1 MKAISNSAKA
11 LSFAFEQ
18 IFDAPPEP
26 NKAFF
31 LRAEPLEG
39 AAQIWQRGILNV
51 QSCKPIYDQLQ
62 KNGCLVTPELVHRA
76 LNLTQDATDEHCTSG
91 QAGGCLRPAS
101 DLRDADLLHHGQNGT
116 DFDLGVLLIT
126 KHKQENLAN
135 LARAWMALRPGGH
148 LICVG
153 GNDVGISSV
162 EKAFKGVFDQP
173 ASLSKHHCKVLR
185 GLRGNR
191 MPEILSDWAEAG
203 RLQIVP
209 SLACWSQPGIYNW
222 NKIDA
227 GSALLTQALP
237 DDLYGRAADLGAGWG
252 YLSQQLLQRCQ
263 RITSIDLF
271 EAEGLALNAAKA
283 NLKPLAAAAAATAL
297 RFHWHDVAQGL
308 PPAAFDLVVMNP
320 PFHDGKAVDI
330 ELGRAFITSAA
341 QALVPGGR
349 LFMVANRQLP
359 YEETLNTA
367 FSAQTMLHEN
377 ATYTVLS
384 AVR

>member
-1 MKAISNSAKA
+1 MKATSNTAKA

-26 NKAFF
+26 DKAFF

-39 AAQIWQRGILNV
+39 AAKIWQRGILNV
-51 QSCKPIYDQLQ
+51 QSLKPIYDRLQ
-62 KNGCLVTPELVHRA
+62 KDGCPVTPELNA
-76 LNLTQDATDEHCTSG
+76 
-91 QAGGCLRPAS
+91 
-101 DLRDADLLHHGQNGT
+101 T
-116 DFDLGVLLIT
+116 DFDLGLLLIT

-135 LARAWMALRPGGH
+135 LARAWMALRPGGR

-153 GNDVGISSV
+153 GNDVGISSI
-162 EKAFKGVFDQP
+162 EKAFKGLFDQP
-173 ASLSKHHCKVLR
+173 ASLSKHHCKVLWGRR
-185 GLRGNR
+185 GDT
-191 MPEILSDWAEAG
+191 PPDILSHWIEAG

-209 SLACWSQPGIYNW
+209 SIPCWSQPGIYNW

-227 GSALLTQALP
+227 GSALLAQALP
-237 DDLYGRAADLGAGWG
+237 GDLRGRAADLGAGWG
-252 YLSQQLLQRCQ
+252 YLSQQLVLRGQK
-263 RITSIDLF
+263 ITSIDLF
-271 EAEGLALNAAKA
+271 EAEGLALKAAQA
-283 NLKPLAAAAAATAL
+283 NLEPHAAAAAL

-359 YEETLNTA
+359 YEETLKTA
-367 FSAQTMLHEN
+367 FSAQSLLEEN
-377 ATYTVLS
+377 AIYKVLS

>member
-1 MKAISNSAKA
+1 MKAISNTAKA

-18 IFDAPPEP
+18 IFDVPPEP

-51 QSCKPIYDQLQ
+51 QSFKPIYDRLQ
-62 KNGCLVTPELVHRA
+62 KDGCPVIPELEHRA
-76 LNLTQDATDEHCTSG
+76 LNLMQVATGEHCANG

-101 DLRDADLLHHGQNGT
+101 DLQDADLPHHSLNDT

-135 LARAWMALRPGGH
+135 LARAWMALRPGGR

-153 GNDVGISSV
+153 GNDVGVSSI
-162 EKAFKGVFDQP
+162 EKAFKGAFDRP
-173 ASLSKHHCKVLR
+173 ASLSKHHCKVLWGVR
-185 GLRGNR
+185 GDTI
-191 MPEILSDWAEAG
+191 PEILPHWAEAG

-227 GSALLTQALP
+227 GSALLAQALP
-237 DDLYGRAADLGAGWG
+237 DDLHGRAADLGAGWG
-252 YLSQQLLQRCQ
+252 YLSQQLLLRGQK
-263 RITSIDLF
+263 ITSIDLF
-271 EAEGLALNAAKA
+271 EAEELALNAAKA
-283 NLKPLAAAAAATAL
+283 NLEPHAAAAAL
-297 RFHWHDVAQGL
+297 RFHWHDIAQGL
-308 PPAAFDLVVMNP
+308 PPTAFDLVVMNP
-320 PFHDGKAVDI
+320 PFHDGKAVNI

-367 FSAQTMLHEN
+367 FSTQTLLHEN
-377 ATYTVLS
+377 AIYKVLS